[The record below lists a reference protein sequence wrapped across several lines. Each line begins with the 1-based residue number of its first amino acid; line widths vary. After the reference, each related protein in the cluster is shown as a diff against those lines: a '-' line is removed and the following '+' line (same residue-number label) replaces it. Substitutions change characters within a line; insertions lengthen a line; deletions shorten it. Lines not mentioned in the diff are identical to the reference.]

1 MTLLTYLKN
10 CNCAF
15 QIEPLEDSWFDLD
28 ELDKHHLLKPL
39 SPTARLLLTSDG
51 SMTQMLEALTF
62 SSASMDIERQGLL
75 PAGHQLPELISASDT
90 KEVLDREAWLYAGG
104 KKLIYAHSLLTVS
117 EGNETAIDSIKETN
131 KPLGKVL
138 REDCVKTLRTSC
150 RIGTVKSSGIST
162 SFGIDPET
170 ILWARYYRLN
180 TDSGIDGI
188 IFELFSPELLE
199 Q

>member
-1 MTLLTYLKN
+1 MLTYLKN

-15 QIEPLEDSWFDLD
+15 RIEPLEDSWFDLG
-28 ELDKHHLLKPL
+28 ELDKHHLLSPL

-62 SSASMDIERQGLL
+62 SSASMHIERQELL
-75 PAGHQLPELISASDT
+75 PSGHPLPDLISRADT
-90 KEVLDREAWLYAGG
+90 KEVLAREAWLCTGG

-117 EGNETAIDSIKETN
+117 EWSETALDAVRETN

-138 REDCVKTLRTSC
+138 KEECVKTLRTSC
-150 RIGTVKSSGIST
+150 RIGTARCSGIST
-162 SFGIDPET
+162 GFGAAPET
-170 ILWARYYRLN
+170 LLWARYYRLN
-180 TDSGIDGI
+180 TDSGIEGI

>member
-1 MTLLTYLKN
+1 MITYLKN
-10 CNCAF
+10 CKCAF
-15 QIEPLEDSWFDLD
+15 KVEPLEDSWFDLN

-62 SSASMDIERQGLL
+62 SSASMVVEKQELL
-75 PAGHQLPELISASDT
+75 PAGHPLPELINRADT
-90 KEVLDREAWLYAGG
+90 KEVLAREAWLYAGG

-117 EGNETAIDSIKETN
+117 EENDRAINSIKETN

-150 RIGTVKSSGIST
+150 KIGKVRSSSIST
-162 SFGIDPET
+162 SLGIDPET
-170 ILWARYYRLN
+170 LLWARYYKLN

>member
-1 MTLLTYLKN
+1 MITYLKN
-10 CNCAF
+10 CKCAF
-15 QIEPLEDSWFDLD
+15 KVEPLEDSWFDLN

-62 SSASMDIERQGLL
+62 SSASMVVEKQELL
-75 PAGHQLPELISASDT
+75 PAGHPLPELINRADT
-90 KEVLDREAWLYAGG
+90 KEVLAREAWLYAGG

-117 EGNETAIDSIKETN
+117 EENDRAINSIKETN

-150 RIGTVKSSGIST
+150 RIGKVRSSSISA
-162 SFGIDPET
+162 SLGIDAET
-170 ILWARYYRLN
+170 LFWARYYRLN

-199 Q
+199 L

>member
-1 MTLLTYLKN
+1 MLTYLKN

-15 QIEPLEDSWFDLD
+15 QIEPLEDSWFDLE

-39 SPTARLLLTSDG
+39 SPTTRLLLTSDG

-62 SSASMDIERQGLL
+62 SSASMQIEKQELL
-75 PAGHQLPELISASDT
+75 PPEQILPHLISRADT
-90 KEVLDREAWLYAGG
+90 KEILAREAWLCAGG

-117 EGNETAIDSIKETN
+117 EGNETAIDSIKETD

-150 RIGTVKSSGIST
+150 RIGKVKSAGVST
-162 SFGIDPET
+162 GLAIDPET
-170 ILWARYYRLN
+170 ELWARYYKLN
-180 TDSGIDGI
+180 TDSGIEGI